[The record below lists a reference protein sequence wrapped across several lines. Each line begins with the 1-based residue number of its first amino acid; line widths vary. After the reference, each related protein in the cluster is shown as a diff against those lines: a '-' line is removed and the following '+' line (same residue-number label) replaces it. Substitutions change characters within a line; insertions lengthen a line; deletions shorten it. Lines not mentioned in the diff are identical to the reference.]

1 MGDCQSVPLLLDSLI
16 LGFIQGFAE
25 TPQVAPARLLLA
37 ALAVGFVYL
46 LGRTA
51 GAMLRGAATGRGL
64 YRWTLRA
71 AVALLAVLLTGG
83 ADVVAVGML
92 AGAGVGG
99 ILGLMLG
106 RRPPKAP
113 EDLSKLM
120 FPRE

>member
-1 MGDCQSVPLLLDSLI
+1 MGDYQSVPSLPDF
-16 LGFIQGFAE
+16 LVVCFLQGLAE
-25 TPQVAPARLLLA
+25 APQLAPVRVLLA

-51 GAMLRGAATGRGL
+51 GAMLRGAATAKGL

-71 AVALLAVLLTGG
+71 TVALLAVLLTGG

-113 EDLSKLM
+113 EDLSKVM
-120 FPRE
+120 FPRQ